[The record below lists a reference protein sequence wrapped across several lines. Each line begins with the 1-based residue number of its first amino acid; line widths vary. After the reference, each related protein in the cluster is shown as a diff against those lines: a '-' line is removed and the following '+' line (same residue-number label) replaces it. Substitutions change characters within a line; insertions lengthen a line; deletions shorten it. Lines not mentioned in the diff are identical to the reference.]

1 MTLQDVRRLAVEL
14 RPKALDDFGLAPALE
29 RLSTSFAEQTGIET
43 HLEARLP
50 EGRLPSETETVLY
63 RVVQE
68 SLTNIVKHAQAQR
81 VSIVLQSKPGK
92 VTAVIEDDGR
102 GFSTDQ
108 ESADG
113 LGLVGMRERVALVG
127 GRVEIESSS
136 AGTTIVVE
144 VPV

>member
-1 MTLQDVRRLAVEL
+1 MQ
-14 RPKALDDFGLAPALE
+14 
-29 RLSTSFAEQTGIET
+29 
-43 HLEARLP
+43 EA
-50 EGRLPSETETVLY
+50 
-63 RVVQE
+63 
-68 SLTNIVKHAQAQR
+68 LTNIVKHAQATH
-81 VSIVLQSKPGK
+81 VSLVLQSKPGK
-92 VTAVIEDDGR
+92 VAAVIEDDGR
-102 GFSTDQ
+102 GFSTDR

>member
-1 MTLQDVRRLAVEL
+1 M
-14 RPKALDDFGLAPALE
+14 
-29 RLSTSFAEQTGIET
+29 
-43 HLEARLP
+43 
-50 EGRLPSETETVLY
+50 LY

-68 SLTNIVKHAQAQR
+68 ALTNIVKHARAQH
-81 VSIVLQSKPGK
+81 VSLVLQTKPGK

-102 GFSTDQ
+102 GFANDE

-113 LGLVGMRERVALVG
+113 LGLIGMRERVALVG
-127 GRVEIESSS
+127 GRLEIESSA